1 MNNQMLD
8 DIAAKIATGL
18 KVAMQAKD
26 AGKEQVQTILEQALE
41 SLDIVTEER
50 MQVQEAMLLKA
61 HAELDMLKQRVTEL
75 EAQLQQVKR

>member
-8 DIAAKIATGL
+8 DIAGKVATGL
-18 KVAMQAKD
+18 KMAMQAKD

-50 MQVQEAMLLKA
+50 MMVQEAMLKKA
-61 HAELDMLKQRVTEL
+61 HVELIELKERVTEL
-75 EAQLQQVKR
+75 EAQLNQVKS